1 MNFTFKEMVL
11 MLFFG
16 LVLGCSEEGA
26 DGENSRVG
34 QPCGNEGYGLYCET
48 EQVLL
53 ECYKCNDFTSN
64 KCWKKIGC
72 GPEYKCRYLIVQLMD
87 KNYEAALC
95 LEPTDSAYPF
105 STSSPQTFEK

>member
-1 MNFTFKEMVL
+1 
-11 MLFFG
+11 MLFVG
-16 LVLGCSEEGA
+16 LVWGCSEEGVN
-26 DGENSRVG
+26 GENSRVG

-72 GPEYKCRYLIVQLMD
+72 APEYKCRYLITQQGD
-87 KNYEAALC
+87 ISYEFPRC
-95 LEPTDSAYPF
+95 MEPTDPRYPS